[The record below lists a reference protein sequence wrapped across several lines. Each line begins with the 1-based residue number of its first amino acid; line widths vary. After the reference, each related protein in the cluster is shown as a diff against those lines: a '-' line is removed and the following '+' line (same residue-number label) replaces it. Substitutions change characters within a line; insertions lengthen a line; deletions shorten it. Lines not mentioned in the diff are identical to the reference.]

1 MAKIKLSESQVKMIE
16 EYEKSLGKKKI
27 LKITKEHY
35 DSLFGINENHPA
47 EGSYIPQSEEEN
59 EKTTNSFNESI
70 SEDINSILDSTQFI
84 GDFLH
89 AMKEFLNNP
98 SQEGLSPFWI
108 KIGVTWGDLISLM
121 SSFGIVLVTAA
132 GVDKGITIVKDRNAI
147 KKGVKFLGR
156 HLWNILSK
164 KKRYDM
170 KNGGS
175 VMQDE
180 GLTERDGDYPAGA
193 ENDPNAPWN
202 QNDYDDYDEDPEVEY
217 KTANKIIFEPIFFEG
232 LAQDDITLFKHNEKL
247 FVYGGGNRDGEE
259 LEEYCNTNQ
268 DITVDCISNFVN
280 DSYAHGKFKV
290 GTYSDGYLHNN
301 VLTVVDNNVKNDL
314 LKYYGDSEKLSQIL
328 GGIEETTTTGS
339 VGGSYVT
346 PKIWAK
352 SPSDMKFGKTPM
364 IKGGK
369 ILKEPLSEVDKV
381 KMERFVAEMDMYIF
395 AEDKEHAIVEANNI
409 AKLVNKKFDA
419 SARVTKMIPRGFGQI
434 GENIAER
441 TGQVE
446 FDDCTKLNNN
456 TEAQDGGCSVGAV
469 DDVVKV
475 DENIIKE
482 VAKKTGRSI
491 SEVKNIILKHK
502 KINNG
507 K

>member
-1 MAKIKLSESQVKMIE
+1 MLS
-16 EYEKSLGKKKI
+16 L
-27 LKITKEHY
+27 
-35 DSLFGINENHPA
+35 
-47 EGSYIPQSEEEN
+47 
-59 EKTTNSFNESI
+59 TNSAF
-70 SEDINSILDSTQFI
+70 
-84 GDFLH
+84 
-89 AMKEFLNNP
+89 
-98 SQEGLSPFWI
+98 SP
-108 KIGVTWGDLISLM
+108 D
-121 SSFGIVLVTAA
+121 
-132 GVDKGITIVKDRNAI
+132 
-147 KKGVKFLGR
+147 
-156 HLWNILSK
+156 
-164 KKRYDM
+164 
-170 KNGGS
+170 
-175 VMQDE
+175 
-180 GLTERDGDYPAGA
+180 
-193 ENDPNAPWN
+193 
-202 QNDYDDYDEDPEVEY
+202 
-217 KTANKIIFEPIFFEG
+217 KIIALPSVKSPSH
-232 LAQDDITLFKHNEKL
+232 LTL
-247 FVYGGGNRDGEE
+247 Y
-259 LEEYCNTNQ
+259 
-268 DITVDCISNFVN
+268 